1 MSVGKCPHVNNN
13 NKGNEQAS
21 TWFQLINERK
31 GQKKKKTKRQ
41 TCGFLIALWNLQL
54 PIPLLG

>member
-21 TWFQLINERK
+21 TWFQLTNERK
-31 GQKKKKTKRQ
+31 GQKKEKQKDKLV
-41 TCGFLIALWNLQL
+41 GF
-54 PIPLLG
+54 